1 MSIAAIRTLYER
13 HWWANRLL
21 AETAEALGESV
32 VAREIGRQFS
42 APSLKGL
49 LYHIYEVDRLW
60 LSRWNGISPTSVPAE
75 TDEAP
80 TLAALR
86 DRWVTLEKEQASFLN
101 GLRENDL
108 TRVVE
113 YRLIS
118 GKDYRV
124 ALELL
129 LYHVVDHGT
138 HHRSEV
144 ATMLTMVSGS
154 PPGTGLALFCTTSSS
169 EGTAA

>member
-1 MSIAAIRTLYER
+1 MSVASIRTLYER
-13 HWWANRLL
+13 HWWANGVL
-21 AETAEALGESV
+21 ADTVGGLGEDAA
-32 VAREIGRQFS
+32 ARVIGRQFS

-49 LYHIYEVDRLW
+49 LYHVYEVDRLW
-60 LSRWNGISPTSVPAE
+60 LARWNGVSPATLPSE

-86 DRWVTLEKEQASFLN
+86 SRWTILEREQAAFL
-101 GLRENDL
+101 GRLIEADL
-108 TRVVE
+108 SRPID

-118 GKDYRV
+118 GASHRV

-154 PPGTGLALFCTTSSS
+154 PPGTGLALFCTSHG
-169 EGTAA
+169 EGVKR

>member
-1 MSIAAIRTLYER
+1 MSLAAIRTLYER
-13 HWWANRLL
+13 HWWANRML
-21 AETAEALGESV
+21 ADTAAALGEAV
-32 VAREIGRQFS
+32 VAREVGRQFS

-49 LYHIYEVDRLW
+49 LFHIYDVDRLW
-60 LSRWNGISPTSVPAE
+60 LSRWNGVSPTTVPAE
-75 TDEAP
+75 ADEAP

-86 DRWVTLEKEQASFLN
+86 DRWAILEKDQGRFLD
-101 GLRENDL
+101 GLRESDL
-108 TRVVE
+108 TRVVD

-118 GKDYRV
+118 GKAYRV
-124 ALELL
+124 ALEML

-154 PPGTGLALFCTTSSS
+154 PPGTGLALFCTMTSGQ
-169 EGTAA
+169 ETTA

>member
-21 AETAEALGESV
+21 SDTAAALGEAAA
-32 VAREIGRQFS
+32 AREVGRQFS
-42 APSLKGL
+42 ASSLKGL
-49 LYHIYEVDRLW
+49 LYHVYDVDRLW
-60 LSRWNGISPTSVPAE
+60 LSRWNGVSPTSVPAE
-75 TDEAP
+75 AEEAP

-86 DRWVTLEKEQASFLN
+86 DRWVALEKEQAGFLD
-101 GLRENDL
+101 GVTESDL
-108 TRVVE
+108 TRPID

-118 GKDYRV
+118 GKAYRV

-154 PPGTGLALFCTTSSS
+154 PPGTGLALFCTTTSGQ
-169 EGTAA
+169 ETTA

>member
-1 MSIAAIRTLYER
+1 MSVASIRTLYER
-13 HWWANRLL
+13 HWWANGVL
-21 AETAEALGESV
+21 AETAGALGEV
-32 VAREIGRQFS
+32 AAAREVGRQFS

-60 LSRWNGISPTSVPAE
+60 LARWNGVSSRTLPAE
-75 TDEAP
+75 ADEAP

-86 DRWVTLEKEQASFLN
+86 SRWTTLEREQAAFLDR
-101 GLRENDL
+101 LTETDL
-108 TRVVE
+108 TRPID
-113 YRLIS
+113 YTLIS
-118 GKDYRV
+118 GASHRV

-129 LYHVVDHGT
+129 LHHVVDHGT

-154 PPGTGLALFCTTSSS
+154 PPGTGLALYCTMR
-169 EGTAA
+169 EHA